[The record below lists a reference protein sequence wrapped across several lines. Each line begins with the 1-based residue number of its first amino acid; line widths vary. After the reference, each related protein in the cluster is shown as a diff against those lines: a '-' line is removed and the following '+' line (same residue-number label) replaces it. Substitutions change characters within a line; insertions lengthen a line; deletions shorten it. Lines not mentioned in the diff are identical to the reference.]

1 MSTSATPPDDH
12 DDAPHQLRLLGQRRY
27 APFFWSMFL
36 GSFND
41 NLLKF
46 VVVLVLTYRVQ
57 IDWLPSEQVG
67 PVLGGI
73 FILPSVLWSVLAG
86 RVADRFELD
95 ALIRWGKTAELLMV
109 LLSAWAL
116 WQQSAVGLLL
126 CVFLS
131 GAHVTLFATL
141 KYAYP
146 PRHLA
151 PHELVGGNGLL
162 ETGTFAAILLGT
174 VLGGLCMGQVN
185 NPELAADGQATAV
198 NCLLGVACLG
208 WWCARQVPRT
218 AAADPQL
225 RLSPDLWRSSL
236 LALAEVRQ
244 QGQVWW
250 PLLGISWMWA
260 FASVMFSLFPAVA
273 KDVLHADPEVAAVLL
288 VVSTLGVA
296 CGALLCERLS
306 MSSRGHGPDLGLV
319 LLGGMMM
326 AFFGLDLARV
336 VGDII
341 EDPAMVAVAHYSIQT
356 LQAHPEHIMGLLDL
370 GLMSMGMAWFSVPW
384 YARMQALAGEAHRA
398 RVVGANNLLNALF
411 ILVASVLVSMLLSA
425 GLSLA
430 SVMGIMAL
438 AQLSWLGW
446 ACRQHQAVV
455 TDAVSLC
462 GRWAARWGRRPRG

>member
-1 MSTSATPPDDH
+1 MSTSATPPEQS

-46 VVVLVLTYRVQ
+46 VVVLVLTYQVQ
-57 IDWLPSEQVG
+57 VDWLPPEQVG
-67 PVLGGI
+67 PVLGGV
-73 FILPSVLWSVLAG
+73 FIMPSVLWSVLAG
-86 RVADRFELD
+86 RVADRFALD
-95 ALIRWGKTAELLMV
+95 ALMRWGKTAELLMV

-116 WQQSAVGLLL
+116 WQQSEVGLLL

-174 VLGGLCMGQVN
+174 VMGGLCMGQLSS
-185 NPELAADGQATAV
+185 PAHAADGPANAV
-198 NCLLGVACLG
+198 NWLLGVACLG
-208 WWCARQVPRT
+208 WWCARRVPPT
-218 AAADPQL
+218 AAADAQL
-225 RLSPDLWRSSL
+225 RLGLDLWRSSVA
-236 LALAEVRQ
+236 ALADVRQ
-244 QGQVWW
+244 QGRVWW

-260 FASVMFSLFPAVA
+260 FGSVMFSLFPAIA
-273 KDVLHADPEVAAVLL
+273 RDVLHADPEAAAALL

-306 MSSRGHGPDLGLV
+306 LSSRGHGPDLGLV
-319 LLGGMMM
+319 LVGGMMM

-336 VGDII
+336 VGDILD
-341 EDPAMVAVAHYSIQT
+341 DPTMAAVRHYTTQT
-356 LQAHPEHIMGLLDL
+356 LQAHPEHIMGLVDL
-370 GLMSMGMAWFSVPW
+370 ALMSMGMALFSVPW
-384 YARMQALAGEAHRA
+384 YARMQAQAGEAHRA

-411 ILVASVLVSMLLSA
+411 ILVASVGVSLLLSV

-438 AQLSWLGW
+438 AQLLWLGW
-446 ACRQHQAVV
+446 ACRRHQAVV
-455 TDAVSLC
+455 TDAIALC
-462 GRWAARWGRRPRG
+462 GRWAGRLGGRSRN